1 VEPTAS
7 APTAARRSRTSDIFS
22 ARLASALIL
31 AMMSRGVPAGATI
44 ATQFE
49 AAKPGTPDSATVGQ
63 SGPSAIR
70 RSAVTAMAFTRPDL
84 MCTMAEEAA
93 TSPTGTTPL
102 DRLRARPGKRTIRL
116 QMMGFEP
123 WETTVQLEAGASE
136 SISAA
141 LEPRTAPPPPE
152 PITPKITEGDLVERG
167 PDVVDPKCIDC
178 PGVPYPERARR
189 DKLEGSVQVSF
200 IVNESGAVEDII
212 VEASGGEVFD
222 REVIEKLQSWRH
234 EPATK
239 NGVRVKVRLQKRFT
253 FRRGN

>member
-1 VEPTAS
+1 MGSYTVLVEKAGYESEELKAELNVESPRAS
-7 APTAARRSRTSDIFS
+7 LSVPLRAQARPAPS
-22 ARLASALIL
+22 L
-31 AMMSRGVPAGATI
+31 
-44 ATQFE
+44 
-49 AAKPGTPDSATVGQ
+49 ATVRVVSTPPGAQ
-63 SGPSAIR
+63 VLLDGK
-70 RSAVTAMAFTRPDL
+70 
-84 MCTMAEEAA
+84 
-93 TSPTGTTPL
+93 PTGITPL

-141 LEPRTAPPPPE
+141 LEPRPAPPPPE
-152 PITPKITEGDLVERG
+152 PITPKVTEGDLVERG

-178 PGVPYPERARR
+178 RGVPYPERARQDR
-189 DKLEGSVQVSF
+189 LEGSVQVSF
-200 IVNESGAVEDII
+200 IVSETGAVEDII

-222 REVIEKLQSWRH
+222 REVIETLQSWRH

-253 FRRGN
+253 FRQGN